1 MNCREVEDYLPAYD
15 DASVGPRAELVGL
28 HLKSCESCRSE
39 LQSYRELAAGLESLV
54 GQTVEPPSWLL
65 GTITETVSGR
75 VTKVAVLR
83 ARAIAL
89 ATPKAIAGGAIV
101 AAGLV
106 GAVLLRRR
114 GGKELREAMAEA

>member
-1 MNCREVEDYLPAYD
+1 MNCREVRDYLPAYD
-15 DASVGPRAELVGL
+15 EASVGPRAELVGS
-28 HLKSCESCRSE
+28 HLKSCEACRSE

-65 GTITETVSGR
+65 GTITETISDR

-114 GGKELREAMAEA
+114 GGKELREVMAEV